1 MKHLKKSY
9 PVLILLT
16 LAALLLA
23 ACGGTP
29 PAPEGRWPTL
39 TAEAAQP
46 TQPAQPA
53 PAGQA
58 AQAVQPT
65 PPAQAGQTPAAQP
78 AQPSAV
84 PGQDLGGKQW
94 QWVKTNLNDGQT
106 FNPSNPADYTIVFS
120 MLDGKV
126 AIKADCN
133 NAVGEFMTDGQNLQ
147 IMIGGVTRAMCQPGS
162 LSDEFLKELSE
173 LSAYQVQG
181 DTLTLTTSSGTMT
194 LTAGQAAAQPAAPAA
209 SRREPGRPHLAVE

>member
-1 MKHLKKSY
+1 M
-9 PVLILLT
+9 
-16 LAALLLA
+16 
-23 ACGGTP
+23 
-29 PAPEGRWPTL
+29 
-39 TAEAAQP
+39 
-46 TQPAQPA
+46 
-53 PAGQA
+53 
-58 AQAVQPT
+58 
-65 PPAQAGQTPAAQP
+65 
-78 AQPSAV
+78 

-194 LTAGQAAAQPAAPAA
+194 LTAGQAAAQPAAPAGPAA
-209 SRREPGRPHLAVE
+209 SLEGPTWQWNNTTYSNGSTVASPDPAKYTLKFGQATKRFIFVADCNNGSGILHRQRAEPDDAGARHDPRHLPGAVG